1 MSDRFNVVFKGELLP
16 GVDPAEARKTVAQLL
31 KVDAAKAEQLLGGQP
46 TVLRRDVD
54 LQTAE
59 KIQRALQNA
68 GAACELASLD
78 GEAPSTETAPGD
90 APSAPPQADGVPGGE
105 GISDKEVVNHYF
117 ETEDGHQM
125 VVTNIETIP
134 GKTIVEH
141 FGLVSGS
148 TIRAKHIGRDLMA
161 SLKNLVGGEL
171 KGYTQ
176 LMAESRS
183 QATERMIAQA
193 RQIGANAI
201 INVRYSTSSVAQ
213 GAAELYAYGTA
224 VKFI

>member
-1 MSDRFNVVFKGELLP
+1 MSARFNVIFKGEILP
-16 GVDPAEARKTVAQLL
+16 GVDPSAARKTVAQLL
-31 KVDAAKAEQLLGGQP
+31 KVDAAKAQQLFSGEP
-46 TVLRRDVD
+46 TILRRDVD
-54 LQTAE
+54 RDTAE
-59 KIQRALQNA
+59 KIQRTLKNA
-68 GAACELASLD
+68 GAACELAPL
-78 GEAPSTETAPGD
+78 GAAEQAAPAPEAAAP
-90 APSAPPQADGVPGGE
+90 APPQPEAPRGGTAAVQ
-105 GISDKEVVNHYF
+105 GEVVNHYF
-117 ETEDGHQM
+117 ETQDGHQM
-125 VVTNIETIP
+125 IVTNIETIP
-134 GKTIVEH
+134 GKTVTEH

-161 SLKNLVGGEL
+161 GLKNLVGGEL

-176 LMAESRS
+176 LMAESRR

-193 RQIGANAI
+193 RQLGANAI